1 MDNVIGFPDTK
12 LLDSG
17 CLGWIAF
24 ITIEKVGPDHQMK
37 NESTTRNFCVFS
49 YRWLIQSLRYK
60 PLKLFCFSCTTDEK
74 R

>member
-37 NESTTRNFCVFS
+37 NENTTRNFCVFS
-49 YRWLIQSLRYK
+49 HR
-60 PLKLFCFSCTTDEK
+60 
-74 R
+74 